1 MAGCQILWKGFQMK
15 GFTKQFTL
23 SSTEYISN
31 IINEMD
37 ISNGVT
43 AIIASVGS
51 GKTTDFVN
59 KPSVLIGVPLI
70 SIKQSETDKGANN
83 IFTWQA
89 IILKVQSSTD
99 KSEYRN
105 KTLVVDEAH
114 GLYMDYNYKPSVI
127 RDLISIFPF
136 FKSVVIMTGTLEQEY
151 INSFYIDRF
160 YSVYKPQQ
168 ASKVLDTYIYDK
180 NGMAAF
186 EAFLHARKG
195 KRKTIA
201 LINDKSQCYQL
212 AERYGDRALVVN
224 ADEKAN
230 DDVLDLYAT
239 RLMGDKWD
247 LILGT
252 NSIREGLSIEDR
264 LDDVDVLIFG
274 HTDPDVIEQFSNRFR
289 NVSGVK
295 HVHYFV
301 SKSEVRELADFDIEG
316 FTDSAQRFGDLVND
330 FYKSESNDDLYREYL
345 RSTYHSEAKGSHL
358 RYNKETD
365 SFLVDLISVDAE
377 YYEHR
382 RKQTI
387 FDPILFES
395 RMMNYDFSV
404 NPIRIVSG
412 DSVVAEELKEGKR
425 VMKDKQL
432 EERNKRISSITESFS
447 TGIFEH
453 SGNEE
458 YDYVVDSI
466 RKLLK
471 KGLKTNQIS
480 IVVDGMVDNKD
491 FIRKR
496 VWPDFNYVDLHTNVR
511 NQMIRYIAKECPTDE
526 LHMIDTSIL
535 AGMAIKT
542 TLSEF
547 FRGDESQMRKNKEW
561 TKLIEWRGGQLVPK
575 DGYEVK
581 IINRYI
587 TLDKRKERRVNS
599 STDKILKLFLE
610 YKGVDRYQV
619 YPVRFTN
626 LTGLDI
632 EKVEPSEEF
641 NVKADAEISVIR
653 QRLLAVRFA
662 A

>member
-1 MAGCQILWKGFQMK
+1 MK
-15 GFTKQFTL
+15 EFMKQFTL
-23 SSTEYISN
+23 SSTEYISS
-31 IINEMD
+31 IISEID

-59 KPSVLIGVPLI
+59 KINVLIGVPLI
-70 SIKQSETDKGANN
+70 SIKQSEIDKGAQN
-83 IFTWQA
+83 IFTWQS
-89 IILKVQSSTD
+89 IILKVQSSSD
-99 KSEYRN
+99 KSEYKN

-114 GLYMDYNYKPSVI
+114 GLYMDYNYKPTVI
-127 RDLISIFPF
+127 RELISIFPF

-151 INSFYIDRF
+151 INSFHIDRF
-160 YSVYKPQQ
+160 YSVYKPQR

-180 NGMAAF
+180 NGIAAF
-186 EAFLHARKG
+186 EAFINARKG

-201 LINDKSQCYQL
+201 LVNDKSQCYQL

-252 NSIREGLSIEDR
+252 NSIREGLSIEDCVE
-264 LDDVDVLIFG
+264 DVDVLIFG

-301 SKSEVRELADFDIEG
+301 SKSEVREIPDFDIER
-316 FTDSAQRFGDLVND
+316 FTDSAQRFGDLVNE
-330 FYKSESNDDLYREYL
+330 FYKSENNDDFYREYL

-387 FDPILFES
+387 LDPTLFES

-404 NPIRIVSG
+404 NPARIVSG
-412 DSVVAEELKEGKR
+412 DSEVAEELKEGKR
-425 VMKDKQL
+425 VMKDKQM

-447 TGIFEH
+447 TGIFEY
-453 SGNEE
+453 SGDEE
-458 YDYVVDSI
+458 YDYVVESI

-471 KGLKTNQIS
+471 KGLKTEQIS
-480 IVVDGMVDNKD
+480 TIVEGMIDNKD

-496 VWPDFNYVDLHTNVR
+496 VWPDFNYVDIHTNVR
-511 NQMIRYIAKECPTDE
+511 NQMLRYIAKECPNDE
-526 LHMIDTSIL
+526 LDMFDTSIL
-535 AGMAIKT
+535 SAMAIKT
-542 TLSEF
+542 TLDEF
-547 FRGDESQMRKNKEW
+547 FRGDETQMRKNKEW
-561 TKLIEWRGGQLVPK
+561 SKLVEWRGGQLEPK
-575 DGYEVK
+575 SGYEVK
-581 IINRYI
+581 IINKYI
-587 TLDKRKERRVNS
+587 TLDNRKDRRLNS
-599 STDKILKLFLE
+599 STNKHLTLILE
-610 YKGVDRYQV
+610 YKGVDRYKV
-619 YPVRFTN
+619 YPVKFTN

-641 NVKADAEISVIR
+641 NVKTDAEISVIR